1 MEPIVGEV
9 HRPVKPPCTWRER
22 IPGPHSSGTH
32 GRARR
37 PVIWLSWA
45 VNQGEAE
52 AAGHTGETGTMG
64 TCARSVSLRSEWES
78 DHMSQTGAA
87 ALQDGLA
94 HIAGSPRKE
103 GKVELIV
110 CRPTVDGREVVA
122 SARVEPGLG
131 LEGDSWRS
139 RPHPS
144 SDAEITLMNARC
156 VAILAG
162 DVDRWP
168 LAGDQLYVDM
178 DLSLAN
184 LPAGSRLRAGAV
196 LLEVS
201 DKPHTGCSKFSARFG
216 EEALAFVNS
225 AEGKAMRL
233 RGMNCR
239 VIEGGVV
246 RAGDPIAKE

>member
-1 MEPIVGEV
+1 
-9 HRPVKPPCTWRER
+9 
-22 IPGPHSSGTH
+22 
-32 GRARR
+32 
-37 PVIWLSWA
+37 
-45 VNQGEAE
+45 
-52 AAGHTGETGTMG
+52 
-64 TCARSVSLRSEWES
+64 
-78 DHMSQTGAA
+78 MSQRVTAE
-87 ALQDGLA
+87 LQEGLPR
-94 HIAGSPRKE
+94 IAGSPRDD
-103 GKVELIV
+103 GTVEMIV
-110 CRPTVDGREVVA
+110 RRPTVDGREVVA
-122 SARVEPGLG
+122 SAQVDPGLG

-156 VAILAG
+156 VALLAG

-178 DLSLAN
+178 DLSMGN
-184 LPAGSRLRAGAV
+184 LPAGSRLRVGTV

-225 AEGKAMRL
+225 DEGRGLRL

-246 RAGDPIAKE
+246 RAGDRLTKE